1 MLLFEALGSE
11 LPAFAHVPMVLG
23 ADRSRLSKRHGA
35 TSVTAYRDQGILPD
49 ALINFLVRLGWSYG
63 DQEFFTREEL
73 IEKFSFKNIG
83 KAAGIFNPEKLLAL
97 NADHIKAAT
106 PAALVPHLL
115 PFIEEADYEA
125 APGSVLEKAIETL
138 QARSKTLV
146 EMTEGL
152 RFYFVDRIVY
162 EEKGAKKF
170 LKAGALEPMGLLI
183 EKLDA
188 LDEFTHKA
196 LEQAFLAVMEA
207 LELKLGKIAQP
218 VRLALTGSTV
228 SPGIFEIIEVLGK
241 AKTLERLRAA
251 VAWINENRVET

>member
-1 MLLFEALGSE
+1 M
-11 LPAFAHVPMVLG
+11 
-23 ADRSRLSKRHGA
+23 
-35 TSVTAYRDQGILPD
+35 
-49 ALINFLVRLGWSYG
+49 
-63 DQEFFTREEL
+63 
-73 IEKFSFKNIG
+73 
-83 KAAGIFNPEKLLAL
+83 
-97 NADHIKAAT
+97 
-106 PAALVPHLL
+106 
-115 PFIEEADYEA
+115 PFINKEGYEA
-125 APGSVLEKAIETL
+125 APGPILEKAIETL

-146 EMTEGL
+146 EMAKGL
-152 RFYFVDRIVY
+152 RFYFVDEVVY

-170 LKAGALEPMGLLI
+170 LKAGALEPMDLLI

-188 LDEFTHKA
+188 LPEFTHEA

-251 VAWINENRVET
+251 VAWIKENRVDT